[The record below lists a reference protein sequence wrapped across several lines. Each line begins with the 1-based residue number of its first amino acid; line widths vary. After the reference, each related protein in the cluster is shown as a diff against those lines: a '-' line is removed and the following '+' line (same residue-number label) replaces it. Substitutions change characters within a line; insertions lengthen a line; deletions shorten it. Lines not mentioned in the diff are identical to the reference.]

1 MPPELPHGFKRWSSL
16 AGIQAAADALAAE
29 WRGQQA
35 FQDSLLGLA
44 ASGGPAGFCVACGS
58 NTHFEIGPVGGLPPG
73 AQPNWRETLRCPG
86 CGLINRWRA
95 SLHLFELSFR
105 GNRQAPIYLTE
116 EVTPLYRAFS
126 ERYRNV
132 IGSEFVSPSA
142 APGSVVSWHSRRVR
156 HEDATALSFADASLA
171 AVASFDVLEHIP
183 NYLRALSEFS
193 RVLARGGML
202 LLTAPFMLNEART
215 RIRAHVDESGNVCHL
230 MPPIYH
236 GDPINGGGVLCYQE
250 FGWDLADALREAGF
264 IDVQLITCW
273 APNFGYY
280 DSFQSFFVARKRGE
294 LPLSMA
300 PEGAPPETRWHRFQD
315 DARDALAR
323 FRRKPAVRYLRR
335 VAAALQPHRLAE
347 RWQQEFGSDAPV
359 QVGSPA
365 IAATAAPAA
374 AAAVAVAPAPG
385 PTSAPESPAASQGAP
400 TYEERVAAE
409 LATFSDM
416 VNVHDLPEIFHYWS
430 CKYLAPRLEHFGY
443 SHPQDFFAK
452 ELARQREALG
462 RPIRA
467 ISVGAGNGDI
477 EIDIARLL
485 RERGVDGV
493 RIECLDINPT
503 MLARCREMALAQ
515 GLQDVVVPVVGDFN
529 RWAPDGSYDAVL
541 ASQSL
546 HHVVELEKLFD
557 AVSGAIGAQGVF
569 LISDTIGRNGHLR
582 WPEALAQ
589 VREFWKELPEH
600 KRYNMQLKRL
610 ETEFQDWDCSTEG
623 FEGVRA
629 QDILPLLIERFE
641 FEVFIP
647 WSNVVDIFIDRAFG
661 HHQIIHDPAD
671 CAFIDRIHACDD
683 QGILDGRWKPT
694 HMIGVL
700 RREHSGTP
708 RLWQGL
714 TPEFCVRHPD

>member
-1 MPPELPHGFKRWSSL
+1 MTPELPHGFKRWSSL
-16 AGIQAAADALAAE
+16 AGIQAAADALATE

-35 FQDSLLGLA
+35 FQDSLLER
-44 ASGGPAGFCVACGS
+44 ASPEGPAGFCVACGTNS
-58 NTHFEIGPVGGLPPG
+58 HFAIDHAGSLPPG

-95 SLHLFELSFR
+95 SLHLFELCFR
-105 GNRQAPIYLTE
+105 GKRQAPIYLTE
-116 EVTPLYRAFS
+116 EVTPLYQAFS

-132 IGSEFVSPSA
+132 VGSEFVSPTAS
-142 APGSVVSWHSRRVR
+142 PGSIVSWHGRRVR

-183 NYLRALSEFS
+183 DYRRALSEFS
-193 RVLARGGML
+193 RVLARGGLL
-202 LLTAPFMLNEART
+202 LLTAPFMLNEAQT
-215 RIRAHVDESGNVCHL
+215 RIRARVDASGNVCHL
-230 MPPIYH
+230 MPPVYH

-264 IDVQLITCW
+264 IDVELITCW

-294 LPLSMA
+294 LPLEMA
-300 PEGAPPETRWHRFQD
+300 AEGALPETRWHRFQD
-315 DARDALAR
+315 DARDAYAR

-335 VAAALQPHRLAE
+335 VAAALQPHRLAQ
-347 RWQQEFGSDAPV
+347 RWQREFGSDTPAPL
-359 QVGSPA
+359 
-365 IAATAAPAA
+365 AAQ
-374 AAAVAVAPAPG
+374 AAVA
-385 PTSAPESPAASQGAP
+385 SPAVLPPPAQPTRAADAAVASSGVP

-416 VNVHDLPEIFHYWS
+416 VNVHDLPDIFHYWS

-443 SHPQDFFAK
+443 SHPQDFFAR
-452 ELARQREALG
+452 EIARQRETLG
-462 RPIRA
+462 RPVRA

-529 RWAPDGSYDAVL
+529 QWVPEGSYDVVL

-557 AVSGAIGAQGVF
+557 AVATAIAGHGVF

-589 VREFWKELPEH
+589 VRKFWEELPER
-600 KRYNMQLKRL
+600 KRYNLQLKRM

-629 QDILPLLIERFE
+629 QDILPLLIERFK

-661 HHQIIHDPAD
+661 HHQSIHDPAD

-700 RREHSGTP
+700 RREYTGTP

-714 TPEFCVRHPD
+714 TPEFCVRRPD